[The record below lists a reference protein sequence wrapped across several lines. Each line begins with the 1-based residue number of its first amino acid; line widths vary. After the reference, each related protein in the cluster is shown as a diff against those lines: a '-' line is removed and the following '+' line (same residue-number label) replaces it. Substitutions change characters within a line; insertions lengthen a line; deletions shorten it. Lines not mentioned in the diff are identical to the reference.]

1 MLWEGI
7 LKTCSADGPG
17 PLELQCDDSQDQR
30 YNAWPSTCCVS
41 REVFDLSIAIQ
52 EHLRT
57 AAFNLRCDSIS
68 VLKRRRFPIC
78 ILHVVWNL
86 NEHL

>member
-1 MLWEGI
+1 MTH
-7 LKTCSADGPG
+7 KTRDTMPG
-17 PLELQCDDSQDQR
+17 LPHVACR
-30 YNAWPSTCCVS
+30 